1 MGRGGAHEILEVHMH
16 EMCAR
21 YVHCV
26 CVCVHVHNTLR
37 CATDLNSPPPTFNQ
51 ALGVRR
57 LVFLTSQDES
67 KESQ

>member
-1 MGRGGAHEILEVHMH
+1 MKCVLGTYTACV
-16 EMCAR
+16 CA
-21 YVHCV
+21 CV
-26 CVCVHVHNTLR
+26 CVCVRVHNTLR

-51 ALGVRR
+51 ALGVWR